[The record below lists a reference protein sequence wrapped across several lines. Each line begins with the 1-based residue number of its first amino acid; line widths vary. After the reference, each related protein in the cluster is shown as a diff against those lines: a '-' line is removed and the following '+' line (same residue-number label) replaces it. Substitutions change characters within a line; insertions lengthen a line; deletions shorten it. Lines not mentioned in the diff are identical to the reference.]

1 MARFY
6 HFNILILI
14 TKNGKIIDM
23 SIKTIITAPNKILYE
38 KSEKV
43 QTINEEVK
51 KIINELVETANSQ
64 TEPEAAGLAAPQIG
78 YNKRIILVRDFK
90 VIPNSEKMIITNIIM
105 INPRII
111 SESKDEEIDWESCL
125 SIPYMYGKVKRPYSI
140 KVIYTDEKGLEKKI
154 KAKDFFARVIQHEV
168 DHLNGI
174 LFDTKIIGK
183 LITEKE
189 YNKIIELNHE

>member
-6 HFNILILI
+6 HQIILNYII
-14 TKNGKIIDM
+14 KNDKIIDM
-23 SIKTIITAPNKILYE
+23 SIKNIITAPNKILSD
-38 KSEKV
+38 KSEKI
-43 QTINEEVK
+43 QNINEEVR
-51 KIINELVETANSQ
+51 KIINELIETANSQ

-90 VIPNSEKMIITNIIM
+90 ILPESNKMIITNIIM

-125 SIPYMYGKVKRPYSI
+125 SIPYMYGKVKRPFSI
-140 KVIYTDEKGLEKKI
+140 KVIYTDEKGFEKKI

-174 LFDTKIIGK
+174 LFDSKIEGK

-189 YNKIIELNHE
+189 YNKIIEKENE

>member
-1 MARFY
+1 
-6 HFNILILI
+6 
-14 TKNGKIIDM
+14 M
-23 SIKTIITAPNKILYE
+23 SIKNIITAPNNILYT

-43 QTINEEVK
+43 LNINEEIR
-51 KIINELVETANSQ
+51 KIINELIETANSQ

-90 VIPNSEKMIITNIIM
+90 ILPNSNKMIITNIIM

-111 SESKDEEIDWESCL
+111 SESKEEELDWESCL
-125 SIPYMYGKVKRPYSI
+125 SIPYMYGKVKRPFSI
-140 KVIYTDEKGLEKKI
+140 KVVYTDEKGIEKKI
-154 KAKDFFARVIQHEV
+154 KAKDFFARVIQHEI

-174 LFDTKIIGK
+174 LFDTKIEGK

-189 YNKIIELNHE
+189 YNKIFNNEND